1 MTTIFTNYNT
11 ACTEKDN
18 FQMNNCDWLDINE
31 MKDDNKY
38 EKYIKHLTVIIVS
51 VNRLKLLKVKYLTE

>member
-1 MTTIFTNYNT
+1 
-11 ACTEKDN
+11 
-18 FQMNNCDWLDINE
+18 MNNCDWLDINE